1 MDEERKPDQPA
12 KKPGK
17 RLGLNKETIR
27 ELTDQELDDVAGAG
41 TEKCPKTS
49 PKTCGTECTKKCYAQ
64 PTIEP
69 PIE

>member
-1 MDEERKPDQPA
+1 MDEELKPDQPT

-17 RLGLNKETIR
+17 RLELNKETVR

-41 TEKCPKTS
+41 TEKCQKTE
-49 PKTCGTECTKKCYAQ
+49 PKTCGGTECTKRCYA
-64 PTIEP
+64 PP